1 MKTRPIGERFKYVDV
16 TLEVRKGNSCAGC
29 YYKMHF
35 ICGRSSAA
43 GECTKRARSDGRAVV
58 FVRVEP

>member
-1 MKTRPIGERFKYVDV
+1 MKKRPIGERFQDGGV

-29 YYKMHF
+29 YYKMYF

-43 GECTKRARSDGRAVV
+43 GECTKRERSDGRAVV
-58 FVRVEP
+58 FARVEE